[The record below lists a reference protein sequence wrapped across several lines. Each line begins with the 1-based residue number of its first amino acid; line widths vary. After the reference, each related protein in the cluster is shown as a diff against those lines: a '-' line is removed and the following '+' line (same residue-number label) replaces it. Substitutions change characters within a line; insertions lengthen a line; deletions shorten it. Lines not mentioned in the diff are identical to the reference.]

1 MQRPVSC
8 LHQQKGPL
16 SHRGEGQGD
25 KGQSIYSLSLTLSL
39 RERGFIQRPVS
50 CQRQQKGPLSLRERG
65 RVIRVN

>member
-39 RERGFIQRPVS
+39 RERGFMSTAGAERRVPS
-50 CQRQQKGPLSLRERG
+50 PLGRG
-65 RVIRVN
+65 TG